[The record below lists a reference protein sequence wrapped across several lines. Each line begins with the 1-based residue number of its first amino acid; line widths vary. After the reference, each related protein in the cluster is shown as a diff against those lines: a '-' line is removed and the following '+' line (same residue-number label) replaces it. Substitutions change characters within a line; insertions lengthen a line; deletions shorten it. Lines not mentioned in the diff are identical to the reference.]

1 MKKSDNFADKHRGG
15 SRAGR
20 QGLGTLLVV
29 LFVALFATK
38 QVMADTWGQQVA
50 QFIGPIDD
58 VVAEGQSLF
67 VSEITDSSSDRIYLP
82 FTKRIHSV
90 MLRSL
95 GRKGIRLVS
104 DPVDADV
111 YLFTNYFRTQ
121 EGLSLQTRL
130 VDQEGD
136 ERSNSV
142 TTIASELLPQSWDR
156 RTLKDIAYEIAG
168 KLDRKLYGQRFNTVL
183 MDLSGGESESEG
195 FISDF
200 TITMNDY
207 MREELNKLPPIAI
220 RQAADGTT
228 RSHRLKG
235 KFMVTGNT
243 VRLNYSL
250 VRDEDGH
257 MVTVVSTQFPLLSV
271 PQGMKMYPENRYQ
284 VADSFDE
291 KGGLVERI
299 PLAVWVNHEDA
310 VYKDGD
316 RLEVSVRPDVDAY
329 VRIFYVQSDGMV
341 CQIQPSSPGES
352 SFLEAGVVYTVGG
365 KDDDV
370 ELIVSDTTTGQET
383 IKVFASTT
391 PIEERHLSSSFI
403 ESVNFSCMNGDYRML
418 KDMMTR
424 GLKMKRRI
432 QPVDEIQILVK

>member
-1 MKKSDNFADKHRGG
+1 MMKSHFNDLLKRYM
-15 SRAGR
+15 RASR
-20 QGLGTLLVV
+20 QGLGSLLVV
-29 LFVALFATK
+29 LCISLFAV
-38 QVMADTWGQQVA
+38 QQAMAETWGQRVG
-50 QFIGPIDD
+50 QFIGPLDD

-67 VSEITDSSSDRIYLP
+67 VSEVTDSSSDRIYLP
-82 FTKRIHSV
+82 FTKRIHNS

-95 GRKGIRLVS
+95 VNRDTRLVADS
-104 DPVDADV
+104 VDADV
-111 YLFTNYFRTQ
+111 YLLTHYLRIP

-130 VDQEGD
+130 VDQEGV
-136 ERSNSV
+136 ELSSNAI
-142 TTIASELLPQSWDR
+142 TIATRLLPQSWDK
-156 RTLKDIAYEIAG
+156 RTLKDVAYEIAG
-168 KLDRKLYGQRFNTVL
+168 KLDRELYGQRLNTVL
-183 MDLSGGESESEG
+183 IGLSGGKSKSEE

-207 MREELNKLPPIAI
+207 MREELNKIPSIII
-220 RQAADGTT
+220 RQAADGVS
-228 RSHRLKG
+228 RSHRLQG
-235 KFMVTGNT
+235 KFMVIGNT

-257 MVTVVSTQFPLLSV
+257 IVTVVSTQFPLLSV

-291 KGGLVERI
+291 KGGVVERI

-310 VYKDGD
+310 VYRDGD
-316 RLEVSVRPDVDAY
+316 RLEVSVRPGVDAY

-352 SFLEAGVVYTVGG
+352 SFLEAGVVYTIGG

-391 PIEERHLSSSFI
+391 PVEERHLPSSFI
-403 ESVNFSCMNGDYRML
+403 ESVNFSCMNGDYGML
-418 KDMMTR
+418 KSMMTR
-424 GLKMKRRI
+424 GLNMKRNIR
-432 QPVDEIQILVK
+432 PVDEVKILVK